1 MAPPS
6 SRSPRW
12 SAPLT
17 TTLTLVVVMVVG
29 CSPGAASTTG
39 CEAFQAWQDRGFPN
53 DLAAP
58 TNGPRYLTFLATV
71 ADDAPLAADDAD
83 VVLRAAQ
90 DIHGA
95 WVAAGGPD
103 GPEGETARAAA
114 RQELLWTAEVE
125 AAAARIRD
133 YGAETCGVVAP

>member
-1 MAPPS
+1 MPPS

-17 TTLTLVVVMVVG
+17 LALVVVALVG

-39 CEAFQAWQDRGFPN
+39 CEAFQAWQDRGFPR
-53 DLAAP
+53 DLASA
-58 TNGPRYLTFLATV
+58 TNGPRYLTFLARV
-71 ADDAPLAADDAD
+71 ADEAPVAADDAE
-83 VVLRAAQ
+83 VVLTAAE

-114 RQELLWTAEVE
+114 HQQQLWTAEVE